1 MTTYL
6 ATLVGAGVEESLLL
20 LLVGFMGVL
29 SLARR
34 AVGRGEG
41 GYGEL
46 CMCGSVCE
54 CVRGEGGGA
63 RRDIIVGSWVTLHV
77 CAALTKTFGT
87 GFFNLLNL

>member
-46 CMCGSVCE
+46 CMCGSVC
-54 CVRGEGGGA
+54 VS
-63 RRDIIVGSWVTLHV
+63 V
-77 CAALTKTFGT
+77 
-87 GFFNLLNL
+87 